1 MYHVV
6 AATSNPAKISAILQ
20 AFEDVFGAGQC
31 QISGSE
37 TDSGVS
43 AQPMSDE
50 ETLKGARQRV
60 ANARHRQPEADFWV
74 AIEAGIDGQQAFAW
88 MVIENASQRGE
99 SRSASFLL
107 PAAVSEQLH
116 QGRELGDVM
125 AQLTGIDN
133 IKQKGGAIGA
143 LTEGR
148 LTRTSV
154 YHQALLLALCPL
166 LHPYYNQSP
175 LSDS

>member
-6 AATSNPAKISAILQ
+6 AATSNPAKISAILL
-20 AFEDVFGAGQC
+20 AFEDVFGAGHC
-31 QISGSE
+31 RISGAE
-37 TDSGVS
+37 TESGVS

-50 ETLKGARQRV
+50 ETLQGARNRV
-60 ANARHRQPEADFWV
+60 INARHHQPDADFWV

-107 PAAVSEQLH
+107 PQVVAAQLH
-116 QGRELGDVM
+116 RGQELGEVM
-125 AQLTGIDN
+125 AELTGISN

-143 LTEGR
+143 LTDGR

-166 LHPYYNQSP
+166 LHPFYNASP
-175 LSDS
+175 SIDS